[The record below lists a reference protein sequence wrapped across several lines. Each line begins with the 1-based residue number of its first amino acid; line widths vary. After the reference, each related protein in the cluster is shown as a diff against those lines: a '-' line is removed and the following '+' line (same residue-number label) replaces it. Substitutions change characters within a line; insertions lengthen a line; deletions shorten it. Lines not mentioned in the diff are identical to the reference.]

1 MRLESAYTLGINV
14 LGSAINLNSILSCLD
29 DIVAELPS

>member
-1 MRLESAYTLGINV
+1 MTLEPAFTLGISL